1 MNALGNRHLSN
12 NLRILVT
19 NNGKG
24 TEFRMYWHPAA
35 QFGNDADHYVAAGG
49 HFGDKSPQV
58 VKAYVE
64 SLGFEYMS
72 ANSKEEFLEKYE
84 HFISSEQYDRP
95 LVFEV
100 FTVEEEESK
109 AIFDIRHSIEDEGYQ
124 FNLIKNQAK
133 SAAASVLGKVK
144 GIIKK

>member
-1 MNALGNRHLSN
+1 
-12 NLRILVT
+12 
-19 NNGKG
+19 
-24 TEFRMYWHPAA
+24 
-35 QFGNDADHYVAAGG
+35 VAAGG
-49 HFGDKSPQV
+49 HFGDKSPHV

-72 ANSKEEFLEKYE
+72 ANSKEEFLAKYE
-84 HFISSEQYDRP
+84 HFISADHNDRP
-95 LVFEV
+95 VVFEV

-109 AIFDIRHSIEDEGYQ
+109 AVFDIRHTVEDEGYQ